1 MIRAYIRENENNE
14 EIEISSNAIT
24 DDIYKKI
31 FRTYKYILTYN
42 YQVVERGKLI
52 SEYNIVNGA
61 NLYLFRYITKKILL
75 KVKTGSFDYK
85 IIEVFIDDPLFVLLK
100 KLNISNKN
108 TNFILNG
115 TLYSLSSIQTF
126 DEIGIRKDTEIAID
140 NCASP
145 GFVAMENYNYNYS
158 YH

>member
-31 FRTYKYILTYN
+31 FRTYKYIL
-42 YQVVERGKLI
+42 
-52 SEYNIVNGA
+52 NGA

-115 TLYSLSSIQTF
+115 KLYSLSSIQTF

>member
-1 MIRAYIRENENNE
+1 M
-14 EIEISSNAIT
+14 
-24 DDIYKKI
+24 
-31 FRTYKYILTYN
+31 
-42 YQVVERGKLI
+42 I

-140 NCASP
+140 NYASP
-145 GFVAMENYNYNYS
+145 GFVAMENYN
-158 YH
+158 